1 MASVLNPVLF
11 SHAGS
16 AFCGERFIFEDR
28 FMIAKETID
37 EVKHQMDIV
46 DVVGDFV
53 NLKKAGSSYKALS
66 PFTTEKT
73 PSFFVSPSKQI
84 YKCFSTGKG
93 GDAISFVMEHDGMN
107 YLEAIRY
114 LANRYGIE
122 IKEDLQTDEQLQQQ
136 NERDSL
142 FIVLHFAKEYFADLL
157 KDNDEGRSI
166 GLGYFKE
173 RGFDLPVIEKFELGY
188 SLETW
193 DAFTQ
198 TALKN
203 GYNQDLLEK
212 AGLIIKKDEGKVYD
226 RFRGRVIFPI
236 HNVSGK
242 VIAFGARILKKEAR
256 QPKYIN
262 SPETEVYHKSDILYG
277 IYQAKKAIRQ
287 DDNCYLVEGYT
298 DVVSLHQ
305 SDIENVV
312 ASSGTS
318 LTVEQIRLISRF
330 TDNIT
335 VLYDG
340 DPAGIKASLR
350 GVDMILENGLN
361 VRTVVF
367 PEGED
372 PDSYSRKLGTTA
384 FKQFLDEQTV
394 DFITF
399 KVSLFAS
406 EAAKDPIKKAESIKE
421 IVSSI
426 AKIPD
431 PIKRSVYIRES
442 ANLMDMEETVLLSEM
457 NKILIHQ
464 RRQKEKDRIR
474 KESELPEDIQL
485 QPLEEPDLLKQDTD
499 HMVAIQERESI
510 RLLLNYGSNRIEE
523 EYRLHQYLLHELQDV
538 EFSDPVYKRVLQ
550 IYKEQLAKGK
560 VIDAEFLMHS
570 DDQEIKDAV
579 VDLVAERYQISE
591 NWLDKY
597 EIFVPK
603 EEDIL
608 HNVVFT
614 NILRLKFRAVKRLLV
629 QNLNKL
635 KQAKEEAEME
645 KLVRIHN
652 ELKRSEMELARHLGI
667 VVAG

>member
-1 MASVLNPVLF
+1 
-11 SHAGS
+11 
-16 AFCGERFIFEDR
+16 
-28 FMIAKETID
+28 MIANDTIE

-46 DVVGDFV
+46 DVVNDFV
-53 NLKKAGSSYKALS
+53 NLKKAGSNYKALS

-73 PSFFVSPSKQI
+73 PSFFVSPTKQI

-93 GDAISFVMEHDGMN
+93 GDAINFVMEHDGMN

-114 LANRYGIE
+114 LANKYGIE
-122 IKEDLQTDEQLQQQ
+122 IKEDSQTDEQLQLQ

-142 FIVLHFAKEYFADLL
+142 FIILNFAKEYFAGLL
-157 KDNDEGRSI
+157 KETDEGRSI
-166 GLGYFKE
+166 GLGYFRE
-173 RGFDLPVIEKFELGY
+173 RGFDQPVIEKFELGY
-188 SLETW
+188 SLEAW

-198 TALKN
+198 KALKS
-203 GYNQDLLEK
+203 GYNQELLEK
-212 AGLIIKKDEGKVYD
+212 AGLIIKKDEEKVYD

-242 VIAFGARILKKEAR
+242 VIAFGARVLKKEAR

-262 SPETEVYHKSDILYG
+262 SPETEVYHKSQILYG
-277 IYQAKKAIRQ
+277 LYQAKKAIRQ

-298 DVVSLHQ
+298 DVISLHQ

-399 KVSLFAS
+399 KVRLFAS
-406 EAAKDPIKKAESIKE
+406 EAAKDPIKRAESIKE

-426 AKIPD
+426 TKIPD

-442 ANLMDMEETVLLSEM
+442 ANLMDMEESVLLSEM

-474 KESELPEDIQL
+474 KESELPEEAP
-485 QPLEEPDLLKQDTD
+485 PLPVDEPDLLKQDPG
-499 HMVAIQERESI
+499 HMVALQERESI
-510 RLLLNYGSNRIEE
+510 RLLLNYGSNRIEQ
-523 EYRLHQYLLHELQDV
+523 EYHLHQYLLQELQDV
-538 EFSDPVYKRVLQ
+538 EFSDPVYKKILQ
-550 IYKEQLAKGK
+550 LYKEQLAEGK
-560 VIDAEFLMHS
+560 VIDAEHLMQS
-570 DDQEIKDAV
+570 DDQEIKSAV
-579 VDLVAERYQISE
+579 VDLVAERYQISN

-614 NILRLKFRAVKRLLV
+614 NILRLKFRAVKKLLV
-629 QNLNKL
+629 QNLSKL
-635 KQAKEEAEME
+635 KEAEEEAEVE

-667 VVAG
+667 VVAS